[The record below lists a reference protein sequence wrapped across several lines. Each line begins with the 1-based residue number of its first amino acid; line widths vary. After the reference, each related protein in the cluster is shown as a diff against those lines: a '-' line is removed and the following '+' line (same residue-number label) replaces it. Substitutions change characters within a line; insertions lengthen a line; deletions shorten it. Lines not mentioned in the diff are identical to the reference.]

1 MSSTRRPPA
10 GYYRGGLAGW
20 AHDPT
25 VGLLGPAGLCIHEDW
40 LRYSGGGTQDY
51 GEVGWTRAL
60 VGGSGV
66 TVLLNTP
73 TAATEAGVLAL
84 RTSTTANRGGTLH
97 TSGVVQVY
105 EPPVGMVW
113 ATKLDLSSTSSV
125 EAWSGLSSSTTG
137 RVRSTDSTQFV
148 GVRYLSSV
156 GQWQGVCK
164 NGSGTANETT
174 VSLGTHSAGTFR
186 ILGFEVVDTDGA
198 GTPGVQFFAL
208 DASDRRSM
216 VRTDYGDPITDD
228 IPLTTGLLA
237 AGVVTLTNGQRILY
251 QDFYSIGGRVA
262 R

>member
-51 GEVGWTRAL
+51 GEVGWTRGL

-97 TSGVVQVY
+97 TAGVVQVY

-113 ATKLDLSSTSSV
+113 ATKLDLSTRTSGP
-125 EAWSGLSSSTTG
+125 GLACRRRPLAGCARQTRRSSSGAVLDG
-137 RVRSTDSTQFV
+137 R
-148 GVRYLSSV
+148 
-156 GQWQGVCK
+156 
-164 NGSGTANETT
+164 
-174 VSLGTHSAGTFR
+174 
-186 ILGFEVVDTDGA
+186 
-198 GTPGVQFFAL
+198 P
-208 DASDRRSM
+208 
-216 VRTDYGDPITDD
+216 
-228 IPLTTGLLA
+228 
-237 AGVVTLTNGQRILY
+237 
-251 QDFYSIGGRVA
+251 VA
-262 R
+262 RRV